1 MVLYADRAENFRY
14 TMKNTDLSV
23 NCAEPSNGTL
33 CTMKH
38 MPKEERPYE
47 KCFEHGAES
56 LTDAEL
62 LAVILRTGVKG
73 ESALELS
80 RKILSLNREASG
92 LLGIY
97 HMSISDLTKVKGLG
111 RVKAI
116 QLKCIAELSRRIARA
131 TFSEGI
137 SFKEPETVAKY
148 YMEELRHL
156 EQEILL
162 LAMLNSKGR
171 LLKDQVIS
179 KGTVRA
185 SLISPR
191 EIFIE
196 ALRNQAVSIILLHN
210 HPSGDPT
217 PSREDIVLTQRV
229 RKAGAIVGIELL
241 DHIII
246 GDCQAVSM
254 REQAFWHMKESVRGS
269 LDVISEDL
277 WDRSGNGYD

>member
-1 MVLYADRAENFRY
+1 MR
-14 TMKNTDLSV
+14 NTDFSV
-23 NCAEPSNGTL
+23 NHAESFGEAL
-33 CTMKH
+33 HTMRSI
-38 MPKEERPYE
+38 PKEERPYE

-80 RKILSLNREASG
+80 RKILAQSTEANG

-116 QLKCIAELSRRIARA
+116 QLKCVAELSRRIARS

-137 SFKEPETVAKY
+137 SFKEPKSVAKY

-156 EQEILL
+156 EQEVLM

-171 LLKDQVIS
+171 LLRDQVIS

-196 ALRNQAVSIILLHN
+196 AMRNQAVSIILLHN

-217 PSREDIVLTQRV
+217 PSKEDISLTQRV

-246 GDCQAVSM
+246 GDCQAISM
-254 REQAFWHMKESVRGS
+254 REQKFWCEEESVRGT
-269 LDVISEDL
+269 LHVVSEDL
-277 WDRSGNGYD
+277 WDRSGDRYD

>member
-1 MVLYADRAENFRY
+1 MKDTELSANQAEFSGDAPR
-14 TMKNTDLSV
+14 TMRSL
-23 NCAEPSNGTL
+23 
-33 CTMKH
+33 
-38 MPKEERPYE
+38 PKEERPYE

-62 LAVILRTGVKG
+62 LAVILRTGIRG

-80 RKILSLNREASG
+80 RKVLSQTKEASG

-131 TFSEGI
+131 TFSEGV
-137 SFKEPETVAKY
+137 SFHEPETVARY

-156 EQEILL
+156 EQEIIMI
-162 LAMLNSKGR
+162 AMLNSKGR

-196 ALRNQAVSIILLHN
+196 AMRNQAVSIILVHN

-217 PSREDIVLTQRV
+217 PSKDDIILTQRV

-246 GDCQAVSM
+246 GDCQAISM
-254 REQAFWHMKESVRGS
+254 REQDFWREEKSVRGT
-269 LDVISEDL
+269 LHVISEDL
-277 WDRSGNGYD
+277 RDRSGNRYD